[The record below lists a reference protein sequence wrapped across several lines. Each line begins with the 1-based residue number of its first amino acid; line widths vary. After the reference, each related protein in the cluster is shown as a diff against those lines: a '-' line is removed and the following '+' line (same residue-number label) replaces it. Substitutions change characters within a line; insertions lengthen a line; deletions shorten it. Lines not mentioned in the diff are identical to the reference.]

1 MKKYRKNIEKIR
13 NKTRNITRNKRINK
27 TRNKRRN
34 KTRYLEKKYNKILI
48 GGTPYEDTKTSA
60 IKRITNIVGENNIEN
75 VKKYLNKVIGDSM
88 FSPINQTR
96 ILTVFEEF
104 IKQEQN
110 ADTNEKQYKQIL
122 LPAITKILDD
132 TMKTA
137 LKKVTLTPIFALFGF
152 DYQNPIDDKTKEVIL
167 KSYEDTELIKSILI
181 DIFILLCNESNW
193 SHYNSLINETTSTLP
208 SSSTSTLPS
217 SSTSTLPSS
226 STSTLPSSST
236 SISGSSTLDNTSSSE
251 QNPLA
256 QAMAACL
263 RFNKTTTDNLRI
275 CISQTLPNT
284 TQEDIDRQLQQDR
297 QQQQELT
304 ARSLRAWQQS
314 ALGSL
319 YTSPTDNKASE
330 LLGGGKHKKSHKTR
344 VSISKFYKKLVTK
357 NNNVHKKTKHNN
369 KNHY

>member
-1 MKKYRKNIEKIR
+1 MKKIITNIEKYRKIR
-13 NKTRNITRNKRINK
+13 NKTRNITRNKRRNK
-27 TRNKRRN
+27 TRIKRRNKTRN

-48 GGTPYEDTKTSA
+48 GGTPYENTKDSA
-60 IKRITNIVGENNIEN
+60 IERITNIVGENNIEN

-132 TMKTA
+132 TMETA

-193 SHYNSLINETTSTLP
+193 SHYNSLIDKMTLTLR
-208 SSSTSTLPS
+208 SSSTSTLS
-217 SSTSTLPSS
+217 AS

-256 QAMAACL
+256 QAIAACL

-297 QQQQELT
+297 DAQ
-304 ARSLRAWQQS
+304 SLRAWQRS
-314 ALGSL
+314 GSGSK
-319 YTSPTDNKASE
+319 YTFPTE